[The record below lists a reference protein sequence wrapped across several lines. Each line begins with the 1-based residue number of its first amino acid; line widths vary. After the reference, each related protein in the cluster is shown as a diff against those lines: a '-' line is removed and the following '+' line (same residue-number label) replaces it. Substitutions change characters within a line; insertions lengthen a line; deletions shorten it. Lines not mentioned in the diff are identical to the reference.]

1 MSSFCRRATDL
12 IPFNIDAGICP
23 AVVEITSRAD
33 IDAVLNDL
41 EDQRFTGHL
50 KMSSS
55 SRTARGSLLL
65 RRGKLL
71 GCIYGQK
78 TQLHPLPTEDSFRLL
93 LNDCRAPGT
102 QILLSTLNEEIV
114 LPMSALFLGY
124 PLEQEEFASL
134 QDLQNWL
141 LTNKKTACTAITLPS
156 NRTLLEFVHKG
167 TPIGTFEVETQQYTR
182 SEPSGTQGDQLVKLA
197 ATTDMACSVLV
208 DVAMNEAIDPG
219 YAITNRRT
227 LPDS

>member
-114 LPMSALFLGY
+114 ANVGSISRLSLRARRIREPSRSTKLATH
-124 PLEQEEFASL
+124 EQENCMHSHYAPVEPNASGI
-134 QDLQNWL
+134 
-141 LTNKKTACTAITLPS
+141 CT
-156 NRTLLEFVHKG
+156 
-167 TPIGTFEVETQQYTR
+167 
-182 SEPSGTQGDQLVKLA
+182 
-197 ATTDMACSVLV
+197 
-208 DVAMNEAIDPG
+208 
-219 YAITNRRT
+219 
-227 LPDS
+227 